1 MVNLPQPL
9 QDVVERLSSLPGVG
23 PKSALRMAMTLLKWP
38 EPQARGLGQSILSL
52 RENLS
57 ICSVCG
63 SLSDSDPCSICA
75 DPRRETGQ
83 LCVVGEWD
91 SLLVMEEAGGY
102 GGRYF
107 ILGGLLSP
115 LDGINPGDLDLD
127 GLRTLLAQGNIGEV
141 ILALGTTGDAEA
153 TGSYLKNMLQ
163 KEFPG
168 IGITRLAQGIPL
180 GAEVKYMDR
189 NTLRQSLAYRQKI

>member
-1 MVNLPQPL
+1 MANLPKPL
-9 QDVVERLSSLPGVG
+9 QDVVDRLSSLPGVG

-38 EPQARGLGQSILSL
+38 GSQARGLGQSILSL

-63 SLSDSDPCSICA
+63 SLSDTDPCPICA
-75 DPRRETGQ
+75 DPRRETGE

-91 SLLVMEEAGGY
+91 ALLVMEEAGGY
-102 GGRYF
+102 RGRYY

-115 LDGINPGDLDLD
+115 LDGINTKDLDLD
-127 GLRTLLAQGNIGEV
+127 GLRGLLAGGSVRET

-153 TGSYLKNMLQ
+153 TGSYLKNMIE
-163 KEFPG
+163 KNFPH

-189 NTLRQSLAYRQKI
+189 NTLRQSLEYRQKI

>member
-1 MVNLPQPL
+1 
-9 QDVVERLSSLPGVG
+9 
-23 PKSALRMAMTLLKWP
+23 MAMTLLKWP
-38 EPQARGLGQSILSL
+38 EPQARALGQSILSL

-63 SLSDSDPCSICA
+63 SLSDTDPCPICA
-75 DPRRETGQ
+75 DPRRETGA

-91 SLLVMEEAGGY
+91 SLLVMEETGGY
-102 GGRYF
+102 RGRYF

-115 LDGINPGDLDLD
+115 LDGVNPKDLELD
-127 GLRTLLAQGNIGEV
+127 GLRTLLGSGRVREV

-153 TGSYLKNMLQ
+153 TGSYLKNII
-163 KEFPG
+163 ERDFPG

-180 GAEVKYMDR
+180 GAEVKYMDK
-189 NTLRQSLAYRQKI
+189 NTLRQSLEYRQKI